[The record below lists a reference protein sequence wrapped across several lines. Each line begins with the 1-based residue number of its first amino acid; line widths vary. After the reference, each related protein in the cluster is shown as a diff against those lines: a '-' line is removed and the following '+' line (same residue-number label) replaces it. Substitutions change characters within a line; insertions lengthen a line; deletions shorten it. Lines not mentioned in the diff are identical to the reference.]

1 MSQAHRVSAALSG
14 GRGELLGA
22 FCFPDKKID
31 LMMNLILVMI
41 LNLILNQID
50 YDIDEYFFI
59 MLLKGLSSEN
69 NAMFFS
75 NNRKSPLRVRVVW
88 QHEFRLSMGGQ

>member
-1 MSQAHRVSAALSG
+1 MLAVLLRFFDFYSALQFCWHYNFFSTFDIASQVSQAHRVSAALSG

-41 LNLILNQID
+41 LNLILMMILVS
-50 YDIDEYFFI
+50 I
-59 MLLKGLSSEN
+59 
-69 NAMFFS
+69 FS
-75 NNRKSPLRVRVVW
+75 
-88 QHEFRLSMGGQ
+88 

>member
-41 LNLILNQID
+41 LNLILMMIL
-50 YDIDEYFFI
+50 ISI
-59 MLLKGLSSEN
+59 
-69 NAMFFS
+69 FS
-75 NNRKSPLRVRVVW
+75 
-88 QHEFRLSMGGQ
+88 